1 MEWLIMLIAVGTMIY
16 LFVVGSHKAREGSNV
31 ISYELWQQHIEINQ
45 KDKADE
51 IIDAVKYASTYHN
64 IRPELITALMYA
76 ESKYDVE
83 AMGDY
88 TTDFFGSRF
97 SSFGLCQINTVK
109 SSELW
114 STFDYIA
121 EKLKDTEVIKNNNLH
136 VASYRDDVVRKASQG
151 DTTCEIFKPL
161 VNVFMGAWYLK
172 KAYESWGID
181 ASKRLTRDEAI
192 KGLYRYNAGIFALES
207 GFTKWQMSRKQYI
220 QDFLS
225 VLRYCGWEV

>member
-1 MEWLIMLIAVGTMIY
+1 MEWVIMLIAVGAMIY
-16 LFVVGSHKAREGSNV
+16 LFVVGSHKASESDA
-31 ISYELWQQHIEINQ
+31 ISYELWIHHIEINQ

-64 IRPELITALMYA
+64 IRAELITAIMFA

-97 SSFGLCQINTVK
+97 SSFGLCQINTAK

-121 EKLKDTEVIKNNNLH
+121 EKLKGTEVIKNHNLH

-172 KAYESWGID
+172 KAYESCGID